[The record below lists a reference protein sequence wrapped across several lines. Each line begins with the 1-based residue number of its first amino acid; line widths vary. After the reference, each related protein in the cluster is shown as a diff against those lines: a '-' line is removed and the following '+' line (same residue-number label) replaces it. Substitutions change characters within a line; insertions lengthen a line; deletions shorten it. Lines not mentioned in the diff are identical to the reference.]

1 MKQMHREMAA
11 GLVGGGTFKLRVIV
25 ITGGQRDRAGCCVPG
40 YSVSGL

>member
-11 GLVGGGTFKLRVIV
+11 GLVGGGTFKLRVFV
-25 ITGGQRDRAGCCVPG
+25 IIGGWRDRAGCSVPG